1 MTKYLEQYPDNKLS
15 DPMSVCWHGIMALGR
30 PKRVGPLDISKNVV
44 LPTPLG
50 VERYD
55 INKTPYLTQIMAD
68 LNMVNRAWTKVV
80 FCGVQRSG
88 KSQPGELL
96 LWSGIENNVDS
107 LVMFGQQ
114 SLARDGSNDGFRR
127 LIKNNPRLRK
137 QMLGGHGNSVYRQKS
152 KAGASITY
160 LWPSE
165 ANIRQRTSTITWAND
180 ADMLGNLEG
189 KGDVIGLLHARTQT
203 KKSRAMNYVESAAY
217 APIDIPHDEA
227 LDRSEMDIFDAYP
240 SGGVVNLWLQGTR
253 CLWFWKCTSCDEHFH
268 AGPENFHVDIDLP
281 AREAGEKTYVACP
294 HCGQIYD
301 KPAEKYQLNL
311 RGQWLGPGMLP
322 VDELPKNKIRS
333 YRLYGPAAG
342 FMAWDE
348 LAMDWTQAWQSAKS
362 TGDKSS
368 LQRAYT
374 SSMGLQWVDPDAKL
388 EDNLKNIESRAED
401 IEKRQVPNDV
411 HFLITTIDQQK
422 KRFVVQV
429 HGFGRSGEVWLV
441 DRYNVTQS
449 PKRVGEDG
457 KPYTI
462 EPSTYE
468 EDWDA
473 LYKVIDREYTTA
485 DGAVMKAKLVSV
497 DTGGQDKATENAYRF
512 WKRWI
517 LKASDKNVLKL
528 TKGRDTGERIDKS
541 NVVKEK
547 SGVVLHLL
555 NVHRLKDEVEFAL
568 NRTEPGPRY
577 VHFPK
582 WLGEWFYDELRAE
595 VKDPKTGKWVKR
607 KEKINNE
614 ALDLLAYALAGYTMV
629 GGDTLDYDNPPAW
642 AIRAGDRG
650 QDGSSKSGGGDL
662 DWMKNMAKRLNG

>member
-1 MTKYLEQYPDNKLS
+1 MNLS
-15 DPMSVCWHGIMALGR
+15 
-30 PKRVGPLDISKNVV
+30 
-44 LPTPLG
+44 
-50 VERYD
+50 
-55 INKTPYLTQIMAD
+55 
-68 LNMVNRAWTKVV
+68 NREWSTVV
-80 FCGVQRSG
+80 FCAVQRAG
-88 KSQPGELL
+88 KSQLGEFLL
-96 LWSGIENNVDS
+96 ASSIMSSVDA
-107 LVMFGQQ
+107 LVMYGTQ
-114 SLARDGSNDGFRR
+114 SLARDGQNQGLRR
-127 LIKNNPRLRK
+127 LVVNNQGLKDRV
-137 QMLGGHGNSVYRQKS
+137 LGGHGNSVFSLKT
-152 KAGASITY
+152 KAGSFVTA

-165 ANIRQRTSTITWAND
+165 SGIRQRTATVTVAND
-180 ADMLGNLEG
+180 ADLLGNLED

-203 KKSRAMNYVESAAY
+203 KGSRAMSFVESAAY
-217 APIDIPHDEA
+217 APIDIAHDEA
-227 LDRSEMDIFDAYP
+227 PDRSEMDLWDAYP
-240 SGGVVNLWLQGTR
+240 AGGVIGMWLKGTR
-253 CLWFWKCTSCDEHFH
+253 CLWFWKCHSCDEHFH
-268 AGPENFHVDIDLP
+268 AAPENFHVDLDLEP
-281 AREAGEKTYVACP
+281 KDAAKQAFVACP
-294 HCGQIYD
+294 HCGQVYNT
-301 KPAEKYQLNL
+301 PAEKYQLNL
-311 RGQWLGPGMLP
+311 GGQWFGPNMVPVPDLP
-322 VDELPKNKIRS
+322 ANKIRS
-333 YRLYGPAAG
+333 YRLFGPAAG
-342 FMAWDE
+342 FASWHD
-348 LAMDWTQAWQSAKS
+348 LALDWSQAWQSAKS
-362 TGDKSS
+362 TGDKSP

-411 HFLITTIDQQK
+411 HFLITSIDQQK

-429 HGFGRSGEVWLV
+429 HGFGRDGEVWLV

-517 LKASDKNVLKL
+517 LKAPDKNVLKL

-595 VKDPKTGKWVKR
+595 VKDPKTGKWAKR

-650 QDGSSKSGGGDL
+650 QDGSSKSGGDL